1 LPIRQFGPRAAR
13 SVCARASAKSE
24 PRGRAQNKQTRRGV
38 CELLEVSPRCNR
50 CPAPHTHTRARARE
64 RGEFSRT
71 ARTILERTEEPHA
84 VQYPTAQTYTMENF
98 QCHFTVSDP
107 TRSATVHAHAAWR
120 SVPVRRARRLRTC
133 LPHERLSDTA
143 RQRQTSHLTTA
154 YRGHAECSTPLGC
167 LCRWHG
173 CMRRCIPLQATR
185 SNIT

>member
-1 LPIRQFGPRAAR
+1 MLLNGVKRPKLPDPNRSPMHHRDTSTGQACPLGIPMYRLQHWAAR
-13 SVCARASAKSE
+13 KK
-24 PRGRAQNKQTRRGV
+24 PLQ
-38 CELLEVSPRCNR
+38 L
-50 CPAPHTHTRARARE
+50 
-64 RGEFSRT
+64 
-71 ARTILERTEEPHA
+71 RTIETTLKALRRRVRTCR
-84 VQYPTAQTYTMENF
+84 TRENF
-98 QCHFTVSDP
+98 RCHFTVSDP